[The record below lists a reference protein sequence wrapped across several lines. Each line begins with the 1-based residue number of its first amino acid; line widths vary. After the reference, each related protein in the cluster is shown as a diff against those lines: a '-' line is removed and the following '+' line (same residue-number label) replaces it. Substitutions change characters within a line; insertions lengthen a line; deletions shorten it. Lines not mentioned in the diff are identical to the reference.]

1 MNSSAVLKFE
11 ANLKRKLS
19 SYFSKDTEELDTP
32 VNGLFAIFESIEE
45 LGEIGG
51 WLFDISKQEIY
62 WTKRTYEIYGL
73 PYAKEIT
80 PELAISFYDTDARD
94 IIQTA
99 FQDLLEN
106 NKEYNLELSFVDSNK
121 NLKWVS
127 TTGKL
132 YKENSVAQFVY
143 GSFKD
148 ITEFKRLTI
157 SESNLGISHKAI
169 LDNVNDCIIT
179 SDKRGIIL
187 SANSKVKNIFG
198 YRPDELIGKKLNILM
213 PEKHARLHDKYM
225 QSYQTTGR
233 AKIIG
238 VGRELPALRK
248 NGEQFPMELSL
259 SEVLIDNEKA
269 YIGIVKDI
277 SEKKKAERK
286 IEAVAFSDSVTSLN
300 NYNRFKVDFEL
311 EVRKAEN
318 SSLHLYAFI
327 IKLDKL
333 SSVNMAFGRETGDAL
348 LKAYSVCLKE
358 TFKNTGSVYRYSS
371 DKFLVLY
378 PSTTE
383 NTVQEKLYLLQKDTC
398 QNYDLNGH
406 SVGITA
412 SVGVVDILKY
422 SPSRSEVIQLLE
434 ATVKAASQDDSSFYK
449 ILEESDLADSHLKTS
464 TLKEMKS
471 GHFLDELSIVLQP
484 QFNENEELFAS
495 EVLVRWYNRKLG
507 NVPPDLFIPLAEESG
522 SIVELGDFVINKTAD
537 VLSAIY
543 ERTKKYQKVAINVSA
558 RQLLQPDFCSKLKEA
573 FKLRN
578 IPFSSITVE
587 VTESVLISSLE
598 SVHSKMNELTK
609 LGFEF
614 SIDDFGTGYSSLNYI
629 MHMPIRE
636 LKIDRTFIKNIG
648 KEDKSEPI
656 IKAILSMTKSLELR
670 TVAEGIESQEQLAY
684 LKQYNCDVYQGY
696 YYAKPLPIEQWMTL
710 VEGVNHG
717 SCKDHK

>member
-1 MNSSAVLKFE
+1 MNSNAVSKWDDIL
-11 ANLKRKLS
+11 RGKLS
-19 SYFSKDTEELDTP
+19 SYFSKDIVELNLP
-32 VNGLFAIFESIEE
+32 LSGVFSIFESIEE
-45 LGEIGG
+45 HGEIGG

-73 PYAKEIT
+73 PYGKEIT
-80 PELAISFYDTDARD
+80 PELAISFYDTDAKD

-99 FQDLLEN
+99 FQELLEN
-106 NKEYNLELSFVDSNK
+106 NKEYNLELPFVDGNE
-121 NLKWVS
+121 NLKWVN

-132 YKENSVAQFVY
+132 YRENGFPKFVY

-148 ITEFKRLTI
+148 ITEFRRLTI

-179 SDKRGIIL
+179 SDKRGVIL
-187 SANSKVKNIFG
+187 SANSKAKNIFG

-213 PEKHARLHDKYM
+213 PQKHARLHDQYM
-225 QSYQTTGR
+225 QAYQTTGR

-238 VGRELPALRK
+238 IGRELPAVRK

-277 SEKKKAERK
+277 SDKKKAQK
-286 IEAVAFSDSVTSLN
+286 QLEAAAYNDTLTTLN
-300 NYNRFKVDFEL
+300 NFNRFKVDFEN
-311 EVRKAEN
+311 EIKKAEN
-318 SSLHLYAFI
+318 SSLQLYAFI

-333 SSVNMAFGRETGDAL
+333 SSVNMAFGREAGDAL
-348 LKAYSVCLKE
+348 LKAYSISLKE

-378 PSTTE
+378 PSTTDK
-383 NTVQEKLYLLQKDTC
+383 TVQEKLYLLQKDTF

-422 SPSRSEVIQLLE
+422 SPSGSEVIQLLE
-434 ATVKAASQDDSSFYK
+434 ATAKAASQDDSSFYK
-449 ILEESDLADSHLKTS
+449 ILEESDLADTHLKTAI
-464 TLKEMKS
+464 LKEMKS

-507 NVPPDLFIPLAEESG
+507 NVRPDLFIPLAEESG
-522 SIVELGDFVINKTAD
+522 SIVELGNFVINKTAD

-543 ERTKKYQKVAINVSA
+543 KITKKYQKVAINVSA

-578 IPFSSITVE
+578 IPFSSITIE

-598 SVHSKMNELTK
+598 LVHSKMNELTK

-629 MHMPIRE
+629 MHLPIRE
-636 LKIDRTFIKNIG
+636 LKIDQAFIKNIG
-648 KEDKSEPI
+648 KEYKSVPI
-656 IKAILSMTKSLELR
+656 IRAILGLSKSLELR

-684 LKQYNCDVYQGY
+684 LKQNNCDLYQGY
-696 YYAKPLPIEQWMTL
+696 YYSKPLSVEQWMTL
-710 VEGVNHG
+710 VESINDG
-717 SCKDHK
+717 SRKDHK